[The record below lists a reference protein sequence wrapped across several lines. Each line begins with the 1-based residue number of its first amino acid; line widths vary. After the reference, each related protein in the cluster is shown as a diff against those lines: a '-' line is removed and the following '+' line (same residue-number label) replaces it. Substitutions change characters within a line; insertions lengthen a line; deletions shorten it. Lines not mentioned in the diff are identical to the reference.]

1 MSVALLSVVFS
12 FMTAKH
18 HPRKTDLL
26 KLALPSE
33 RYWWEPRS
41 GQEVGRGRGGVGS
54 GVGE

>member
-12 FMTAKH
+12 FITAKH

-26 KLALPSE
+26 NFALPSE

-41 GQEVGRGRGGVGS
+41 GQEMGRGGGGVGRGYG
-54 GVGE
+54 